1 MTSDGEALGQR
12 LPLGA
17 CQRRRRLGG
26 HLDARSSSGA
36 RCHTRGSRH
45 VPPGEEG
52 AFYGDVFTPEGE
64 PIIAYACRG
73 HAQAAGEA
81 GSLGAGP
88 AARA

>member
-1 MTSDGEALGQR
+1 MHGHHPALAVTPAEAATF
-12 LPLGA
+12 P
-17 CQRRRRLGG
+17 
-26 HLDARSSSGA
+26 
-36 RCHTRGSRH
+36 
-45 VPPGEEG
+45 VEEG